1 MAFYDYTLAA
11 VIVCVGQY
19 VINDWRIDMAH
30 IVANLPAVKCFVRR
44 EFLYDFEQGHGEL
57 VPCWWISIKSLR
69 GQAFRIEAYLNQYGA
84 LYDKLPLH
92 AFCWKPIE
100 GEPLPLDHLQL
111 WDCLSYDITVI
122 KKAQLQSQKC
132 RIKLKTGGWAEGEY
146 LFTVDSAHSD
156 FNTLDTGFAEDVED
170 HKSYNFV
177 RLNNGQFA
185 AQPNN
190 RMLVLE
196 PSSNPPVLLKPDF
209 RVATRRWSVETD
221 AKWALGA
228 TDTVMYETRE
238 DSDV

>member
-1 MAFYDYTLAA
+1 MS
-11 VIVCVGQY
+11 
-19 VINDWRIDMAH
+19 H

-69 GQAFRIEAYLNQYGA
+69 GQAFRIEAYLNEYGA

-92 AFCWKPIE
+92 AFCWRPIE
-100 GEPLPLDHLQL
+100 GDALPLDYLQI

-122 KKAQLQSQKC
+122 KKAQLQSQRC
-132 RIKLKTGGWAEGEY
+132 QFKLKNGEWATGEY
-146 LFTVDSAHSD
+146 MFTVDSAHPD
-156 FNTLDTGFAEDVED
+156 FNVLDTGFSEDVED
-170 HKSYNFV
+170 HKSYNFI
-177 RLNNGQFA
+177 RCDNGQFA

-190 RMLVLE
+190 RMLILE
-196 PSSNPPVLLKPDF
+196 PSSNPRELKQPDF

-228 TDTVMYETRE
+228 TNTVMYEQAP
-238 DSDV
+238 

>member
-1 MAFYDYTLAA
+1 MS
-11 VIVCVGQY
+11 
-19 VINDWRIDMAH
+19 H

-69 GQAFRIEAYLNQYGA
+69 GQAFRIEAYLNEYGA

-92 AFCWKPIE
+92 AFCWRPIE
-100 GEPLPLDHLQL
+100 GEPLPLDYLQI

-122 KKAQLQSQKC
+122 KKAQLQSQRC
-132 RIKLKTGGWAEGEY
+132 QFKLKNGEWAMGEY
-146 LFTVDSAHSD
+146 MFTVDSAHPD
-156 FNTLDTGFAEDVED
+156 FNVLDTGFSEDVED
-170 HKSYNFV
+170 HKSYNFI
-177 RLNNGQFA
+177 RCDNGQFA

-190 RMLVLE
+190 RMLILE
-196 PSSNPPVLLKPDF
+196 PSSNPRELKQPDF

-228 TDTVMYETRE
+228 TNTVMYEQAP
-238 DSDV
+238 